1 MIAVHFVGTC
11 SLCCWVLICRE
22 VAELHAELAR
32 KDAEKERELASLRE
46 QLEAESSKLLA
57 SMQKDKVL
65 FLL

>member
-1 MIAVHFVGTC
+1 
-11 SLCCWVLICRE
+11 
-22 VAELHAELAR
+22 LHAELAR